1 MPHRKTVSIEIGSEQ
16 IRAVELMDGR
26 KNANVFNVLEFQTPA
41 GCVRNGYI
49 TNPEKLAD
57 LLRSRLEE
65 RGILN
70 NNVVF
75 SVISEDILVGGAEIE
90 RGRKKD
96 IEEEVRNRAQE
107 LFGLAGPRQ
116 KPEDAETEDSSAEK
130 TDEVRAPKENDKPNI
145 DNHDEISIDDYY
157 TAYVE
162 QDGSGSDW
170 SMNVIVYAAPKDL
183 IDSYYELAE
192 HADLNLEA
200 TDYSG
205 NSLFQWTRKTFGNDA
220 VMLVDLR
227 SRGSTATILT
237 EGVLRVQV
245 DLMSRTTGLI
255 EAMKARDEAEEME
268 GFLEDTASYTYGEDR
283 IRREAEPLVEE
294 LNSLA
299 AEFLNEN
306 PEEYIDQIVLS
317 AGGEGGMI
325 TASQIQKRTGIETIT
340 IEDLPRKTFVKDDS
354 VFEYLDP
361 SNFVG
366 VIGAVIAPLSFHMPE
381 SESGHSRTRSTT
393 DRVEFLT
400 RIFLIVMVVGLILT
414 AALCVTYFILRSH
427 NKALDSSLDQVKYI
441 EDIYEEYQEAE
452 ENNREIRALDK
463 TTEQKNELI
472 SRLFADLEEKM
483 PSDSKLTSMNA
494 SDDMVSFSVSA
505 KDKASAAQFIVQLR
519 KIDYLTDISVSDL
532 TDTKDSAGNTSVDFT
547 ISAYL
552 SGEVVED
559 YDSSDGA
566 NDDGISSGNYNG
578 KQRSDNDDNDDDDY
592 DDDDD
597 DDDDAIGQ
605 TASFRS
611 ESA

>member
-16 IRAVELMDGR
+16 IRVVELMDGR
-26 KNANVFNVLEFQTPA
+26 KNANVFSVLEFDTPA

-49 TNPEKLAD
+49 TNPEKLGD
-57 LLRSRLEE
+57 LLRNRLEE

-90 RGRKKD
+90 RGRKKN

-107 LFGLAGPRQ
+107 LFGLAGPAP
-116 KPEDAETEDSSAEK
+116 KPEDIAEEDSSAEN
-130 TDEVRAPKENDKPNI
+130 TGEVRASDENDHQNI
-145 DNHDEISIDDYY
+145 DNQDGISIDDYY

-170 SMNVIVYAAPKDL
+170 SMNVIIYAAPKDL
-183 IDSYYELAE
+183 IDSYYTLAE
-192 HADLNLEA
+192 RADLNLEA

-220 VMLVDLR
+220 VMMVDLR

-255 EAMKARDEAEEME
+255 EAIKARDEAEEME
-268 GFLEDTASYTYGEDR
+268 GFLEDTSSYTYGEDR
-283 IRREAEPLVEE
+283 IRREAESLVEE

-317 AGGEGGMI
+317 ATGDGGMI
-325 TASQIQKRTGIETIT
+325 TASQIQKRTGIETVT
-340 IEDLPRKTFVKDDS
+340 IEDLPRKSFVKDDS
-354 VFEYLDP
+354 VFEDLDP
-361 SNFVG
+361 SHFIG
-366 VIGAVIAPLSFHMPE
+366 VIGAVIAPLAFHAQ
-381 SESGHSRTRSTT
+381 ESGSGRSRARSTT
-393 DRVEFLT
+393 DLVEFLT
-400 RIFLIVMVVGLILT
+400 RIFLIVMVVCLILT

-441 EDIYEEYQEAE
+441 EDIYEEYQQAEAD
-452 ENNREIRALDK
+452 NREIRALDK

-472 SRLFADLEEKM
+472 SRLFSDLEEGM

-559 YDSSDGA
+559 YENSDGA
-566 NDDGISSGNYNG
+566 NDDGISSGNYRG
-578 KQRSDNDDNDDDDY
+578 KQKSDN

-605 TASFRS
+605 NVSYRS
-611 ESA
+611 EFA